1 MTATLDVLAWVLA
14 GAFFLIGVRAGF
26 DGTQLE
32 GRLSGTDRLLIA
44 VHDAARAGFWLALA
58 GLFVGFALV
67 DDPYAF
73 RWFGMIPISM
83 AALRMLA
90 AVGLSR
96 GR

>member
-1 MTATLDVLAWVLA
+1 MDVLAWVLA
-14 GAFFLIGVRAGF
+14 GVFLLVGARTGLN
-26 DGTQLE
+26 GTHLE
-32 GRLSGTDRLLIA
+32 GRLSGSDRLLIA

-73 RWFGMIPISM
+73 RWFGLVPIGM
-83 AALRMLA
+83 AALRLLA

-96 GR
+96 RP

>member
-1 MTATLDVLAWVLA
+1 MDVLAWTLA
-14 GAFFLIGVRAGF
+14 AIFFLIGVRAGL
-26 DGTQLE
+26 DGTRLE
-32 GRLSGTDRLLIA
+32 GSISGTERLLVA

-73 RWFGMIPISM
+73 RWFGMVPIAM
-83 AALRMLA
+83 AALRLLA